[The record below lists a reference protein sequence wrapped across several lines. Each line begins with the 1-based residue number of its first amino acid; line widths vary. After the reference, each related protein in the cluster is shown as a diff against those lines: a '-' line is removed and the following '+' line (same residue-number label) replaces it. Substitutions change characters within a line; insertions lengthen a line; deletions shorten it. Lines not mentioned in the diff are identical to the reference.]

1 MDDENEVIDSSKV
14 YKVTYTLNTLPQLG
28 EYVQRDPLTGEKT
41 FVNEDVSLM
50 QMCIDADE
58 LDIFDSDN
66 FQKLIKFKWDS
77 YAKSI
82 HMVGCVM
89 HFFYVLLLIMYV
101 NAIYIKGDMNN
112 KKLYEVSLIFGIIY
126 PFCYDCSQI
135 YTIGITEYFSDP

>member
-1 MDDENEVIDSSKV
+1 
-14 YKVTYTLNTLPQLG
+14 
-28 EYVQRDPLTGEKT
+28 
-41 FVNEDVSLM
+41 
-50 QMCIDADE
+50 MCIDADE

-101 NAIYIKGDMNN
+101 NAIYIKGDMDH

-126 PFCYDCSQI
+126 PFCYDCS
-135 YTIGITEYFSDP
+135 